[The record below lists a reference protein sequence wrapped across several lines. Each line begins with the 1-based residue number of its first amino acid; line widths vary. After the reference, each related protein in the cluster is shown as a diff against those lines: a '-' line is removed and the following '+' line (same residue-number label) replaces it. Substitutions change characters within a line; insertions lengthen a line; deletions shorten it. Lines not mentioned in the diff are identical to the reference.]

1 MATVEYDVMAATG
14 SYKDRD
20 GNEKKRWLKCGVIMR
35 TEKGLSL
42 KMEAMP
48 VGEFNGF
55 FALFEPKRDDAPR
68 PQRPAAMPS
77 SSFDDMNDDI
87 PPF

>member
-20 GNEKKRWLKCGVIMR
+20 GNEKKRWLKCGVILR

-55 FALFEPKRDDAPR
+55 FALFEPKPR
-68 PQRPAAMPS
+68 EETQRPAARKS
-77 SSFDDMNDDI
+77 SSFDDMDSDI
-87 PPF
+87 PWK